1 MRKKFKI
8 GLITVNRSDFGIQ
21 KELIKKLTNHKKI
34 DLHLIVTGS
43 HFQKKYGNTIKEI
56 KNEKIRIRHSYKIDF
71 ESDNNVAVNKYI
83 CKYINF
89 FGNIFKKKNFDNII
103 ILGDRYEML
112 AAAVS
117 CRIFNINISHI
128 HGGETT
134 FGAQD
139 EYFRHAISK
148 LSNFHFVSLNQH
160 KMRLVKMGENPNNII
175 ISGAPSL
182 ENIKDINLI
191 NRNELEKYLKIKF
204 RNFNFLLTF
213 HPETLNPKN
222 NIKDLNLILKT
233 ISKLKDCFF
242 IITSPAPDINS
253 LKMMRLFN
261 KKIENIK
268 FIKSLGRERYFSL
281 LKISDGVIGNSSS
294 GIIEAASFNKYVVNI
309 GARQQGR
316 FQSNNVLNCRCSK
329 IELVNSIK
337 KLQKLNKL
345 NKNKKIKNIY
355 FKKNSS
361 KIILDSTLR
370 FLENSK
376 KNDFKKFYDFNIKK

>member
-1 MRKKFKI
+1 M
-8 GLITVNRSDFGIQ
+8 
-21 KELIKKLTNHKKI
+21 
-34 DLHLIVTGS
+34 
-43 HFQKKYGNTIKEI
+43 
-56 KNEKIRIRHSYKIDF
+56 
-71 ESDNNVAVNKYI
+71 
-83 CKYINF
+83 
-89 FGNIFKKKNFDNII
+89 
-103 ILGDRYEML
+103 
-112 AAAVS
+112 
-117 CRIFNINISHI
+117 
-128 HGGETT
+128 
-134 FGAQD
+134 
-139 EYFRHAISK
+139 
-148 LSNFHFVSLNQH
+148 
-160 KMRLVKMGENPNNII
+160 P
-175 ISGAPSL
+175 
-182 ENIKDINLI
+182 
-191 NRNELEKYLKIKF
+191 
-204 RNFNFLLTF
+204 
-213 HPETLNPKN
+213 
-222 NIKDLNLILKT
+222 
-233 ISKLKDCFF
+233 SKLKDCFF